1 MWVFTVS
8 YRTVCVNTTTGS
20 ELQYHLHGMSVDT
33 IWHKHRIEI
42 WYCPGSGSGEQTS
55 LIYSLFGKVCI
66 NPLAFGT
73 YCPTAPSKAQ

>member
-20 ELQYHLHGMSVDT
+20 ELRYHLHGMSVDT

-42 WYCPGSGSGEQTS
+42 WYCPGFYEGVCHVQVQNGNKTVKK
-55 LIYSLFGKVCI
+55 LIRQLH
-66 NPLAFGT
+66 
-73 YCPTAPSKAQ
+73 